1 MTGILIET
9 IKRKLKERHDKKYN
23 PQPGDSIVNPLN
35 SPEFG
40 YLNPSYTTVAMKRA
54 LYNAAI
60 EKRTYAIDEKFNKI
74 SLGDTGA
81 EFNDVELFGGVWR
94 IQNKFDH
101 KITVVRKKEF
111 VIGDKIPHTEHTNFE
126 FYRAFPVCNNCYGRF
141 IFANPDYIV
150 ARFETARGTYWAYGQ
165 TIDQAR
171 AYLGIKLCDEYQD
184 IIHAEIN
191 HEKSK

>member
-1 MTGILIET
+1 MTGILIELV
-9 IKRKLKERHDKKYN
+9 KRKFKERHDKKYT
-23 PQPGDSIVNPLN
+23 PGPGDSIVNPLN
-35 SPEFG
+35 SVDFG
-40 YLNPSYTTVAMKRA
+40 YLNPAYTTVAEKRA
-54 LYNAAI
+54 LYNVALDSR
-60 EKRTYAIDEKFNKI
+60 EYAIDENFNKI
-74 SLGDTGA
+74 RVGDTGA

-126 FYRAFPVCNNCYGRF
+126 FYNAYSVGTNCYGRF
-141 IFANPDYIV
+141 VFPTPDYIV
-150 ARFETARGTYWAYGQ
+150 ARFETARGTYWSYGR